1 MKICMLTT
9 IHPPF
14 DTRIFHKESKSL
26 LKAGHSVTI
35 VAPHDSVYKKNVDGI
50 DIVTVKRPGS
60 KILHPITLMRVF
72 IAGLRQDCD
81 VYHCHEPGSLFVCTL
96 LKLLRQTKL
105 VYDAHEHYPSLIAEN
120 TLFPHQLKFFVQ
132 VIVDKTEKS
141 LCYFTDYIITVNVT
155 LKNRFNLLNNTIILF
170 NVPILA
176 LFNKEEKAHEDCHI
190 LIYEGNVNKK
200 RGLDK
205 LLVSLKNIRQKIPDI
220 KLLIVGTISDT
231 EEFKMCVNTYIKNNN
246 LDKNI
251 EITSWI
257 PHEDVIKYIK
267 KSEIG
272 FLLFQ
277 PTYYNN
283 LIGLPNK
290 LFEYMACEIPV
301 IASDF
306 PEIRNIVQEEKCGIL
321 LDPTDTKKITAAV
334 TWLLDHPVEA
344 KQMGENGRKAVEE
357 KYNWEIMEKRL
368 FELYEEIA

>member
-1 MKICMLTT
+1 MLTT
-9 IHPPF
+9 VHPPF

-35 VAPHDSVYKKNVDGI
+35 VAPHDSVDKKNVDGI
-50 DIVTVKRPGS
+50 NIVTVKRPGS
-60 KILHPITLMRVF
+60 KILHPITLIRVF
-72 IAGLRQDCD
+72 IAGLREDCD
-81 VYHCHEPGSLFVCTL
+81 VYHCHEPGSLFVCIL

-141 LCYFTDYIITVNVT
+141 LCWFTDYIITVNVT

-170 NVPILA
+170 NVPILT

-205 LLVSLKNIRQKIPDI
+205 LLVSLKDIRQKIPDI

-251 EITSWI
+251 EITNWV

-321 LDPTDTKKITAAV
+321 LDPTDTKKITDAV
-334 TWLLDHPVEA
+334 IWLLDHPVEA